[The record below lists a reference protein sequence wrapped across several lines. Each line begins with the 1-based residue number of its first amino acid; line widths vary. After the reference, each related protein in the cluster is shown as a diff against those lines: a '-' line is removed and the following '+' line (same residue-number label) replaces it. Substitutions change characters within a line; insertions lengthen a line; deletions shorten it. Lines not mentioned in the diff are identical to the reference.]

1 MSVVGQPKPCETPV
15 RPPCWGIRRSTIPCT
30 SDAAAGK
37 PTWQH
42 VDQVIYL
49 SRRAVVAL
57 FMGGR
62 SFEHDRRDIIYL
74 AVPAERH

>member
-1 MSVVGQPKPCETPV
+1 MSVVGQPKACETPSAHPAGGSAALQFLA
-15 RPPCWGIRRSTIPCT
+15 RA
-30 SDAAAGK
+30 DAAAGK

-42 VDQVIYL
+42 VDPVIYL

-57 FMGGR
+57 FMGVR
-62 SFEHDRRDIIYL
+62 SFEHDRRHTIYL